1 MEDIEST
8 ELRNSIEKL
17 ACNAIKCVAGE
28 FDPVEEFSIIIRL
41 VNQNHKRH
49 GECIDHLTSSQSP
62 QL

>member
-28 FDPVEEFSIIIRL
+28 FDPAEEFSIIIRL

-49 GECIDHLTSSQSP
+49 EECIDT
-62 QL
+62 